1 MSDTPKSF
9 RELAREM
16 RESRAHTYASEN
28 ADHYRGFD
36 AGQIRAAEYV
46 ERLADEWEQYSQNE
60 WFHAGQYIATQML
73 GAKERR

>member
-16 RESRAHTYASEN
+16 RDEARMCREKDYMASSI
-28 ADHYRGFD
+28 ALD
-36 AGQIRAAEYV
+36 GQAARIE
-46 ERLADEWEQYSQNE
+46 ELADEWEQYSQNE
-60 WFHAGQYIATQML
+60 YCPASIATLAATL